1 MLGWDP
7 NLLASLFL
15 HSLSLWWVIIPA
27 VVPFVVMSVLLL
39 ALVFAVPAVATWLPS
54 LVG

>member
-1 MLGWDP
+1 
-7 NLLASLFL
+7 
-15 HSLSLWWVIIPA
+15 
-27 VVPFVVMSVLLL
+27 MSVLLL